1 MIVRTGIT
9 HLRKITTGIYDENF
23 NFFFSTEINI
33 ERLLQRCLFG
43 SSIILILTM
52 ALEERQCCKYKRMF
66 GWNEKKICRECHQFK
81 MSYGRYI
88 LRMYKQKY
96 PDDARNEVHYPNKL
110 VNNMTY
116 LFVQKIMNS

>member
-9 HLRKITTGIYDENF
+9 HLRKIT
-23 NFFFSTEINI
+23 TEINI

-96 PDDARNEVHYPNKL
+96 PDDARNELFIVEKKAFRNWRFPDAKL
-110 VNNMTY
+110 RY
-116 LFVQKIMNS
+116 LNYFEQKHMLK